1 MADFNDSPDIAETL
15 QDGYG
20 FYLEG
25 TIKQHLHGWRQRAK
39 TSQSQT
45 SDLKAAQHYLQ
56 KLIDDVEEHG
66 IPSCH
71 M

>member
-39 TSQSQT
+39 ISQSQT
-45 SDLKAAQHYLQ
+45 SDLKAAHYYLQ

-66 IPSCH
+66 IPNCH